1 MVWREPRDN
10 ALNLGSRGSD
20 KNDEATKTT
29 KRRNDETTKTTKTN
43 ALPKGSSLPRLLVC
57 SSVCLFVRLSVC
69 PFVRLSACLLVC
81 LSYLFRFSSRIC
93 VICSLKPPSFAKFSL
108 TRSKYLCISIN
119 PCFISTIA
127 ILAIVSSFR
136 LSASDVK

>member
-1 MVWREPRDN
+1 MVRREPRDY
-10 ALNLGSRGSD
+10 ALNLGSRRSNE
-20 KNDEATKTT
+20 NDESDNYDE
-29 KRRNDETTKTTKTN
+29 NDKTTKTTKTN

-93 VICSLKPPSFAKFSL
+93 VIRSLKPPSFAKFSL